1 MGYAFGRLIW
11 DPQERRTY
19 ATATCIS
26 RERRACGEIRM
37 CLGEAPMTLQERSGI
52 LRKLTT
58 REIKLQTTMM
68 QPMGKDL
75 GFSVDWLISQ
85 VRS

>member
-1 MGYAFGRLIW
+1 MTGFTKGVGRTQQARAY
-11 DPQERRTY
+11 QEK
-19 ATATCIS
+19 
-26 RERRACGEIRM
+26 RACGEILM
-37 CLGEAPMTLQERSGI
+37 CLGEAPMTLQERQGI

-58 REIKLQTTMM
+58 REAMLQTTVM

-75 GFSVDWLISQ
+75 GFSVDWLIPQ